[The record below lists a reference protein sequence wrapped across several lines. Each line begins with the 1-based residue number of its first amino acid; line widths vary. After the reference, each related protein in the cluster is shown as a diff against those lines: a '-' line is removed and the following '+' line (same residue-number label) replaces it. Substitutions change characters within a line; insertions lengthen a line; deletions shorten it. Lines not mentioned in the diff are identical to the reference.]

1 MAVRRCTAVGN
12 KSSDGTPQK
21 YAFAGKTVARLSD
34 DLLSTD
40 VHTRN
45 FIAFVNTTGLHT
57 RKILHD
63 MATVL
68 GNLGRDDD
76 ALERFEQ
83 VLAGR
88 ENVIGKDH
96 PATKATRDCITALK
110 QKLEG

>member
-1 MAVRRCTAVGN
+1 
-12 KSSDGTPQK
+12 
-21 YAFAGKTVARLSD
+21 
-34 DLLSTD
+34 
-40 VHTRN
+40 
-45 FIAFVNTTGLHT
+45 
-57 RKILHD
+57 